1 MLSLAEAF
9 PNRIAGVLRTNDG
22 QTAFHAAM
30 AAADGGVG
38 TIEITTTVPD
48 WQDLVRGLVA
58 SAGSFPVGVG
68 TVLRADTVAAAKAAG
83 AKFVVT
89 PMVIPEVAAAA
100 AREDILCVMGA
111 LTPTEI
117 YQALAHHKAQMA
129 KIFPVAAVGGVDYLK
144 WLAGPLPGM
153 PLWVSGG
160 VEIDQVPDYLK
171 AGAAA
176 VGLTSALFPADAV
189 AAGDTARITELAR
202 QAVSALSAV

>member
-1 MLSLAEAF
+1 MLTLAEVF
-9 PNRIAGVLRTNDG
+9 PNKVAGVLRTDDS
-22 QTAFHAAM
+22 QKAFHAAI

-48 WQDLVRGLVA
+48 WADVIRGLNA
-58 SAGSFPVGVG
+58 SGNFPVGVG
-68 TVLRADTVAAAKAAG
+68 TVLRADVVAEAKAAG

-100 AREDILCVMGA
+100 QQQDILCVMGA

-129 KIFPVAAVGGVDYLK
+129 KIFPIAAVGGVDYLK
-144 WLAGPLPGM
+144 WLAGPLPGL

-160 VEIDQVPDYLK
+160 VEIEQVGAYLK
-171 AGAAA
+171 AGASA

-189 AAGDTARITELAR
+189 AAGDAKRITELGR